1 MCSLIF
7 LEKSLHKLD
16 IGWFFASEAVAEVVV
31 QTVCNSSSVNA
42 TYTSNHTLNELSRMK
57 VFLGKT
63 EMHNHF
69 PMWHNLNLNVNPNKK
84 FVACEKVL
92 MNHFMENFRMEE
104 FEKMLPELLV
114 RSMNFIEIWVLENDR
129 ASYAVAHQ
137 SILFAYHSILFH
149 VIKSN
154 PLILLP
160 ESDKVANNRA

>member
-1 MCSLIF
+1 
-7 LEKSLHKLD
+7 
-16 IGWFFASEAVAEVVV
+16 
-31 QTVCNSSSVNA
+31 
-42 TYTSNHTLNELSRMK
+42 
-57 VFLGKT
+57 
-63 EMHNHF
+63 
-69 PMWHNLNLNVNPNKK
+69 
-84 FVACEKVL
+84 
-92 MNHFMENFRMEE
+92 MEE